1 MPDTDQEEW
10 FVGIP
15 DWGQSIDVEIEPL
28 ELSPDDPGF
37 GTENPDEEHLEYSK
51 KVKRRI
57 DKLTKKAREMER
69 QQAAA
74 VDYAR
79 NIQAENNQL
88 RTRVQDLDQGYVAEY
103 GDRIATQSDSLS
115 RDLETAIATNDTSA
129 QVALNKKLYQL
140 AIEEERVRS
149 AKQQQAQ
156 QQQQQQYQQQ
166 QYQQQQRSRQY
177 QQQQVPVRADPK
189 ATSWAQRNSWFGE
202 DDAMTFAAF
211 GIHKTLVE
219 EEGFD
224 TESPEYYDEIDNRIK
239 IAFPH
244 RFNGSQSSTEV
255 RRPQQAVASAT
266 RSGSSGR
273 KTVRLSPSEVA
284 IAKKLGVPLEQYAK
298 YKR

>member
-1 MPDTDQEEW
+1 MPDTDQEEL
-10 FVGIP
+10 FVDIP
-15 DWGQSIDVEIEPL
+15 DSGQSVDVEVEPL
-28 ELSPDDPGF
+28 ELSPDDPDG
-37 GTENPDEEHLEYSK
+37 GTENPEEEHLEYSK

-88 RTRVQDLDQGYVAEY
+88 RTRVQDLDQGYVTEY

-129 QVALNKKLYQL
+129 QVALNKKLSQL

-156 QQQQQQYQQQ
+156 YQQQAQQQAQHQYQQQQQQ
-166 QYQQQQRSRQY
+166 
-177 QQQQVPVRADPK
+177 QQQQVPVRPDPK
-189 ATSWAQRNSWFGE
+189 ALTWAQRNSWFGE

-239 IAFPH
+239 VAFPH
-244 RFNGSQSSTEV
+244 KFNGSQSSTEV

>member
-1 MPDTDQEEW
+1 MPDTDQEEL
-10 FVGIP
+10 FVDIP
-15 DWGQSIDVEIEPL
+15 DSGQSVDVEIEPL
-28 ELSPDDPGF
+28 ELSPDDPDF
-37 GTENPDEEHLEYSK
+37 GTENSDEEHLDYSK

-57 DKLTKKAREMER
+57 DRLTKKARESER

-74 VDYAR
+74 VEYAR

-88 RTRVQDLDQGYVAEY
+88 RNRVQDLDKGYVAEY

-156 QQQQQQYQQQ
+156 QQQQQQYQQYQ
-166 QYQQQQRSRQY
+166 QQQQRSRQY

-224 TESPEYYDEIDNRIK
+224 TESPEYYDEIDNRIRT
-239 IAFPH
+239 AFPH